1 MRKEEGGRRGG
12 GGDGDRKGTYF
23 FQGEQSDSLLCMC
36 VKPEKVST
44 FFLTMLQ
51 EQNCVVTTII

>member
-12 GGDGDRKGTYF
+12 KGTYF